1 MNFHHIGI
9 FVNKIEAGK
18 KIMEKKIRIKS
29 FSKVIKDR
37 NLKVKIMFIKDKDN
51 ITYELVA
58 PFGKGNPVDKI
69 LKSRTNIL
77 NHLGYKVKNFDKK
90 CKYFRNIGYGFLT
103 SPRKSV
109 AFNNS
114 KVVFMLSPLG
124 FIIELVEKKF

>member
-1 MNFHHIGI
+1 MIFHHIGI
-9 FVNKIEAGK
+9 FVKKIETGK
-18 KIMEKKIRIKS
+18 KIMEKKIKIKS

-77 NHLGYKVKNFDKK
+77 NH
-90 CKYFRNIGYGFLT
+90 
-103 SPRKSV
+103 
-109 AFNNS
+109 
-114 KVVFMLSPLG
+114 
-124 FIIELVEKKF
+124 